1 MIISMIKMGAIP
13 EGRPENKQSASSKK
27 SMIMIVGII
36 AGIAL
41 AGVSYMMIFVEPEII
56 EERVK
61 VIAVTESGCIAETFD
76 GFAVNIGQCNAQPGD
91 FIMAPVDQKIKDR
104 AKAMNPT

>member
-1 MIISMIKMGAIP
+1 MIILLIKMGAIP
-13 EGRPENKQSASSKK
+13 ERVSENKKSTSSKK

-41 AGVSYMMIFVEPEII
+41 ASVSYMTIFVEPELI
-56 EERVK
+56 EEQVK

-91 FIMAPVDQKIKDR
+91 VLMAPVDQKVKERDM
-104 AKAMNPT
+104 AMNPS